1 MLPAASGSRW
11 IPRKMAG
18 SAMIT
23 IDPSRAAMNMEAVVL
38 ARATHLYRSSWLRG
52 SSLLRGAGFSLVTEV
67 WLPGVLDALGETL
80 EQWRGRSQLADLLRR
95 EHGLQH
101 LGQLFVPGVPLVLH
115 GPLPGLGEGKQHA
128 APVLRI
134 GVPGHQS
141 PDLQPGQRGPH
152 RLRADLLQLGQRAG
166 RG

>member
-52 SSLLRGAGFSLVTEV
+52 SSLLRGSSWRRGSSWLRGAGFSLVTEV

-95 EHGLQH
+95 EPGLQH

-128 APVLRI
+128 ASVLRI

-141 PDLQPGQRGPH
+141 PDLQ
-152 RLRADLLQLGQRAG
+152 
-166 RG
+166 